1 MTAKD
6 FKMIYDAHFDD
17 LRRYLIYR
25 SGDQDLSK
33 DIAQNVFMKVWT
45 KKIEIASG
53 NIKSLLFKMAT
64 DEFISHIR
72 KKKVEKEYTES
83 IDLKLIRE
91 PDNNDDLLE
100 KKVLFQKALNQ
111 LPEKQKTAFVDE
123 QDARPNLQ
131 RNCRSI
137 KFVTKSD

>member
-25 SGDQDLSK
+25 SGDQDLSG

-72 KKKVEKEYTES
+72 KKKVEKEYIES
-83 IDLKLIRE
+83 VDLRLIRE

-100 KKVLFQKALNQ
+100 KKYYFKKL
-111 LPEKQKTAFVDE
+111 
-123 QDARPNLQ
+123 
-131 RNCRSI
+131 
-137 KFVTKSD
+137 